1 MMKPQS
7 LPDTESFIEAAPRT
21 AMTSPRP
28 PSVMVKVD
36 VAALS
41 HKGKVR
47 PNNEDNF
54 LVVRFGRFLET
65 VLTSLPD
72 GEVPGEFGDT
82 GYGMVVADGMGGM
95 AGGEVASRLAI
106 KLLLN
111 LVLDTPD
118 WIMGRD
124 ESDADEVIR
133 RAVSR
138 FGAVNEAII
147 EEARRRPRLAGMGTT
162 LTMAASLGADLVI
175 AHVGDSPAYLARGG
189 KLRKLTRDHTVAQE
203 LADEARV
210 PVEDV
215 PARFQHVLTHAIGIE
230 ETGSDPDIGRFQLA
244 DRDCLLLCTDG
255 LTDMVDDAAIAL
267 ELKRGASA
275 ADSCQALIDLAL
287 KGGGHDNVTVVV
299 ARYEIPSAS

>member
-1 MMKPQS
+1 MQPQS
-7 LPDTESFIEAAPRT
+7 VPDTETYIETTPRT
-21 AMTSPRP
+21 PITVPRP
-28 PSVMVKVD
+28 PSVIVKVD

-41 HKGKVR
+41 HRGKVR
-47 PNNEDNF
+47 TNNEDNF

-72 GEVPGEFGDT
+72 SEVPGEFGDT

-118 WIMGRD
+118 WIMGRE

-138 FGAVNEAII
+138 FGAVNEGII
-147 EEARRRPRLAGMGTT
+147 AEARRRPRLAGMGTT

-175 AHVGDSPAYLARGG
+175 AHVGDSPAYMARGG

-210 PVEDV
+210 PVDEI
-215 PARFQHVLTHAIGIE
+215 PARFRHVLTHAIGIE
-230 ETGSDPDIGRFQLA
+230 ETGSEPDIGRFPLV

-267 ELKRGASA
+267 ELERGASA
-275 ADSCQALIDLAL
+275 AASCQALIDQAL
-287 KGGGHDNVTVVV
+287 EHGGSDNVTVIV
-299 ARYEIPSAS
+299 ARYEIPEPV